1 MAQTLIALTTLGF
14 FCLLGIVLLALPL
27 VFLAVGLHA
36 YTKRQ
41 RSEHRSERRS
51 DMLLDQ
57 QFLQLYL
64 RNQRAID
71 EMTSP
76 PPRRATKKPI

>member
-1 MAQTLIALTTLGF
+1 MAQTLIALATLGF

-36 YTKRQ
+36 YNKRQ
-41 RSEHRSERRS
+41 RSERRS

-71 EMTSP
+71 ETTSP
-76 PPRRATKKPI
+76 PPRRATKKQI